1 MNTTGLVQNPV
12 RDGWTLVND
21 ELDNL
26 FEGFFRPLRRA
37 SESAL
42 AITMPMDVM
51 ERDNEYVIRAE
62 MPGVS
67 KEDID
72 VTLSNGVLT
81 ITGESRYE
89 DAEKSDDRL
98 LRQER
103 RYGKCSRSV
112 RLGTRIDD
120 KAIKASYRDGVLEL
134 TLPKA
139 EEIKPKK
146 IQLS

>member
-1 MNTTGLVQNPV
+1 MSTTGLVQNSG
-12 RDGWTLVND
+12 RDSWSLVND
-21 ELDNL
+21 EIDNL
-26 FEGFFRPLRRA
+26 FEGFFRPFRRA
-37 SESAL
+37 NESAT
-42 AITMPMDVM
+42 AITMPMDVI

-81 ITGESRYE
+81 IAGESRYE
-89 DAEKSDDRL
+89 DVENSDHRL

-120 KAIKASYRDGVLEL
+120 KAIRASYRDGVLEL
-134 TLPKA
+134 TVPKA
-139 EEIKPKK
+139 EELKPKK
-146 IQLS
+146 IPLS